1 MIGGYEILVQGFLRC
16 DITVVEK
23 IGRFNDCVCWV
34 RGHAFDCGSLGSI
47 VVCEKHA
54 CTSRESLR
62 DGVAILFPYSIY
74 HCAIVLY
81 VLG

>member
-16 DITVVEK
+16 DITVVEI

-47 VVCEKHA
+47 VVCEKHS

-62 DGVAILFPYSIY
+62 DGIIENLKQMSVRDQAREDI
-74 HCAIVLY
+74 
-81 VLG
+81 